1 MTKKSS
7 SIKDA
12 KMNLKSYVKKTYKSL
27 LNKWMTLSNLMK
39 VKHIV
44 SLPTYNAEKKL
55 KSTKVMRQEN
65 VEWVKKFR
73 ELNAFYK
80 LYGLDV
86 EGSSSEDF
94 IDYLSFMESRNIA
107 NRIGMLDSQVILLR
121 DKFLFFKYMKSNNLP
136 VPEVFG
142 LISKGNLY
150 DVQMNTLDWSM
161 LSEEKEYFI
170 KDIDGECASFVKKVK
185 DYANLQQI
193 KTNLKSNRYILQKK
207 MVQSPEMDVL
217 NSGAINTLRIVTIN
231 KDGNPYVLTSLLR
244 VGTKKTGNVDNWAA
258 GGIAVG
264 IQQNG
269 YLKEYGYFKPHYGTK
284 TNIHPDSKI
293 ALNQFKVPMYKEALE
308 LACKAHRFFYNVRA
322 IGWDVAISENGPV
335 FIEGNDNW
343 EISLMQVCDR
353 PLKKEWIDALK
364 N

>member
-1 MTKKSS
+1 
-7 SIKDA
+7 
-12 KMNLKSYVKKTYKSL
+12 MNLKSYVKKTYKSL

-121 DKFLFFKYMKSNNLP
+121 DKFLFFKYMNSNNLP

-142 LISKGNLY
+142 LISKGRLY
-150 DVQMNTLDWSM
+150 DVQMNPIDWSS
-161 LSEEKEYFI
+161 LAEEQEYFI

-185 DYANLQQI
+185 DYAALLQI
-193 KTNLKSNRYILQKK
+193 KSGLKGERYILQKK
-207 MVQSPEMDVL
+207 MVQSHEMNVL

-244 VGTKKTGNVDNWAA
+244 VGTNKTGNVDNWAA

-264 IQQNG
+264 IQPNG
-269 YLKEYGYFKPHYGTK
+269 YLKEFGYFKPHYGTK
-284 TNIHPDSKI
+284 TDIHPDSKI
-293 ALNQFKVPMYKEALE
+293 VLNQFKVPMYKEALE
-308 LACKAHRFFYNVRA
+308 MACKAHRFFYNVRA
-322 IGWDVAISENGPV
+322 IGWDVAISEDGPV

-353 PLKKEWIDALK
+353 PLKKEWIDAMK